1 MNQHETKQTGAALRL
16 SVYLILIAALLLP
29 ASRTTA
35 QAAPV
40 QQDTPVQQVGA
51 AAVGTTYTVTST
63 SCTGPGTITE
73 AIALANA
80 NPGEDTIVITP
91 NLVIDAF
98 LCQRMPPPSE
108 NYFAQVTESV
118 TIEGN
123 GATLGGAQAWV
134 TSGGLITPLSC
145 PDQPNDVITGVTP
158 GFLQV
163 GQYGQSNPDL
173 EVVIKNLNLYEL
185 AAIAVVEIDAKLTLD
200 GVKAK
205 RILSAPGCITPAI
218 NVDKGGSLTL
228 INNDWDTVFNWQDV
242 VATYATSPAIASAED
257 AGTLNI
263 VNSLFYLTQISGFI
277 SWWGGDVN
285 IVSTQMLNTGGIIH
299 FGPGNT
305 NIVNSP
311 LDHGGDWRTQ

>member
-1 MNQHETKQTGAALRL
+1 M
-16 SVYLILIAALLLP
+16 
-29 ASRTTA
+29 
-35 QAAPV
+35 
-40 QQDTPVQQVGA
+40 
-51 AAVGTTYTVTST
+51 TYVVTST

-108 NYFAQVTESV
+108 NYFAQVTEFV

-145 PDQPNDVITGVTP
+145 PDQPNDVITDVTP

-185 AAIAVVEIDAKLTLD
+185 AAITVVEIDAKLTLD

-242 VATYATSPAIASAED
+242 VATYATSPAIASAD
-257 AGTLNI
+257 AAHL
-263 VNSLFYLTQISGFI
+263 IS
-277 SWWGGDVN
+277 
-285 IVSTQMLNTGGIIH
+285 
-299 FGPGNT
+299 
-305 NIVNSP
+305 
-311 LDHGGDWRTQ
+311 